1 MATKETPSPELSAGF
16 QANLTRIEA
25 LTKRLGEVLA
35 ARPAP
40 SPDLP
45 GPGVDFYA
53 KTFSAYWAEMLSNP
67 TKIWEQ
73 QAEYWGRTLAHAVSA
88 QQAMLGGDDGLVP
101 ADITPEDRRFAHP
114 LWHSHPYFNYLKQQ
128 YFINA
133 DAMRK
138 MVETLP
144 GLEPKER
151 QRLAW
156 FTGQIIDLMAPGN
169 FLVGN
174 PEAMIRAM
182 ESEGKSLVDGLEN
195 LIRDLER
202 NQGELMVT
210 LSDPEAFTLGENLAT
225 TEGAVVYRNQLF
237 ELIQY
242 APRTEQVHKTPLIIF
257 PPWINKFYILDLKP
271 ENSLI
276 RWITEQGY
284 TLFVVSWVN
293 PDARHA
299 DLGLEA
305 YIEDGFLQA
314 MAQVKGITGEE
325 KLNVVGYCIGGTTL
339 ALTLALMRQRGD
351 ESVNAATFFTAMTDL
366 SDQGEL
372 EVFMGDDFIGGIEAE
387 VAKTGIMPSLFM
399 ARTFSFLRANDLIY
413 RPAIRSYLM
422 GEAPPAFDLLHWN
435 GDGTNLP
442 GRMAVEYLRGLCQKN
457 SFARGGLSLFGKNL
471 KISDVDVP
479 LCAVACESDHI
490 APWTSSYRGI
500 RQMGSKDKSFIL
512 SESGH
517 VAGVVNPP
525 SKKKYGHYLNADWP
539 EEPEDWQAGAA
550 FQQGSW
556 WPSWESWLAPRSGP
570 MIPARDPGGPDNP
583 VLEPAPGSYVRQPA
597 RG

>member
-1 MATKETPSPELSAGF
+1 
-16 QANLTRIEA
+16 
-25 LTKRLGEVLA
+25 
-35 ARPAP
+35 
-40 SPDLP
+40 
-45 GPGVDFYA
+45 
-53 KTFSAYWAEMLSNP
+53 
-67 TKIWEQ
+67 
-73 QAEYWGRTLAHAVSA
+73 
-88 QQAMLGGDDGLVP
+88 
-101 ADITPEDRRFAHP
+101 
-114 LWHSHPYFNYLKQQ
+114 
-128 YFINA
+128 
-133 DAMRK
+133 
-138 MVETLP
+138 
-144 GLEPKER
+144 
-151 QRLAW
+151 
-156 FTGQIIDLMAPGN
+156 
-169 FLVGN
+169 
-174 PEAMIRAM
+174 
-182 ESEGKSLVDGLEN
+182 
-195 LIRDLER
+195 
-202 NQGELMVT
+202 
-210 LSDPEAFTLGENLAT
+210 
-225 TEGAVVYRNQLF
+225 
-237 ELIQY
+237 
-242 APRTEQVHKTPLIIF
+242 
-257 PPWINKFYILDLKP
+257 
-271 ENSLI
+271 
-276 RWITEQGY
+276 
-284 TLFVVSWVN
+284 
-293 PDARHA
+293 
-299 DLGLEA
+299 
-305 YIEDGFLQA
+305 LQA
-314 MAQVKGITGEE
+314 MAQVKAITGEE

-500 RQMGSKDKSFIL
+500 RQMGSADKSFIL

-556 WPSWESWLAPRSGP
+556 WPSWETWLAPRSGP
-570 MIPARDPGGPDNP
+570 MIPARDPGGPENP